1 MVGIIDIINVGLFAA
16 ALRLATPLAYA
27 SLGGVFSERAGIVN
41 VGLEGMMLIG
51 AFSGVL
57 TSFYTGNAWLGVL
70 SAIFTGGLF
79 GLLHGVLTV
88 KFAGNQIV
96 SGTGIN
102 LFALGFTAYMSQAI
116 WGSRGASVSV
126 PGIPIISLQFLKDS
140 NYLVKGLLLNFVPDM
155 GDAFNTLFSQSPLVY
170 IMFVVVVISYIVL
183 FKTPL
188 GLRIRAVGEHP
199 AAADTAGVNVY
210 RTKYLCLIA
219 SGMLAGLGGVFLSL
233 GILNI
238 YVLNMTNGQG
248 FVALAAMI
256 LGRWK
261 PFGALAASFMFGF
274 LYALQIGLQSTGLLP
289 SQIALAIPYIL
300 TVIVLAGFVRKAKA
314 PSDYKPYEKD

>member
-1 MVGIIDIINVGLFAA
+1 MVSILDIINIGLFAA
-16 ALRLATPLAYA
+16 ALRMATPLVYA

-41 VGLEGMMLIG
+41 VGLEGMMLMG

-102 LFALGFTAYMSQAI
+102 LFALGFTAYMSQTI
-116 WGSRGASVSV
+116 WGSRGASDNVA
-126 PGIPIISLQFLKDS
+126 GIPIISLQFLKDS
-140 NYLVKGLLLNFVPDM
+140 VPVV
-155 GDAFNTLFSQSPLVY
+155 GDALNTLFSQSPLVY

-199 AAADTAGVNVY
+199 AAADTAGINVH

-233 GILNI
+233 GTLS
-238 YVLNMTNGQG
+238 YFVLGMTGGRG
-248 FVALAAMI
+248 FIALAAMI

-261 PFGALAASFMFGF
+261 PFGAFAASFMFGI
-274 LYALQIGLQSTGLLP
+274 LYALQIGLQSLLEWLP
-289 SQIALAIPYIL
+289 AQIIQATPYIL